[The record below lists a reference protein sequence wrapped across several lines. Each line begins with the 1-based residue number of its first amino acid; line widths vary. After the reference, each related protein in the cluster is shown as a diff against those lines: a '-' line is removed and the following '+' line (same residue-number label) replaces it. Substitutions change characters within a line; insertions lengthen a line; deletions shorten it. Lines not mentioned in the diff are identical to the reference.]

1 MIRPSFDLGLLLL
14 GYDYVALNDLS
25 SRWNYPSLAAPFWRV
40 YWNNTTGATLRIGK
54 KNLEMRPDHLYVIP
68 ANTDFGSIHNAD
80 CRQLFIHF
88 QIRHP
93 YTFTRLWRRRR
104 RPGLRG
110 PPIIALPL
118 TMQRQYFVRRIVAG
132 RNGNETAQRQTALL
146 IRALIETLLAHL
158 MNQHLFLR
166 KIDERL
172 LKTLNYLEQH
182 LDQPID
188 NRKLATFMHVH
199 PQTMLRLFRAELGKA
214 PQAYLRQLRVDKA
227 CWLLRFSDESIKAIA
242 EATGFC
248 DRYHFTK
255 VFAALTGQ
263 SPARFRDYNS
273 SKTNKTS

>member
-14 GYDYVALNDLS
+14 GYDYVALNDIP

-40 YWNNTTGATLRIGK
+40 YWHNTTGAALRVGK
-54 KNLEMRPDHLYVIP
+54 KIMEILPDHLYVIP

-93 YTFTRLWRRRR
+93 YT
-104 RPGLRG
+104 LRG

-118 TMQRQYFVRRIVAG
+118 TRQRTYLVRRIVAG
-132 RNGNETAQRQTALL
+132 HNGNETAQQQTVLL
-146 IRALIETLLAHL
+146 IRALLETLLAHL

-188 NRKLATFMHVH
+188 NHKLATFMHVH
-199 PQTMLRLFRAELGKA
+199 PQTMLRLFRTELGKA

-227 CWLLRFSDESIKAIA
+227 GWLLRFSDESIKAIA

-263 SPARFRDYNS
+263 SPARFRDYKNNPAGR
-273 SKTNKTS
+273 K